1 MKPGRWTKYSPGLII
16 VGTKHEGFIPLKS
29 GALLVKIGDL
39 DVHPVLVSASRDEGL
54 YAEFV
59 Y

>member
-1 MKPGRWTKYSPGLII
+1 MKPGRRTKYSPGLIF
-16 VGTKHEGFIPLKS
+16 VGTKHEGFLPLKS
-29 GALLVKIGDL
+29 RALVVKIGDL
-39 DVHPVLVSASRDEGL
+39 DAHLVLASAYRDEGL